1 MPKTASSCLL
11 QERDDMRKRA
21 RQERL
26 AELRTGV
33 RRSWVHLRRGLPA
46 EEHYVTA

>member
-1 MPKTASSCLL
+1 M
-11 QERDDMRKRA
+11 QERDDVRKRA

-33 RRSWVHLRRGLPA
+33 RRSWVHLRRGVP
-46 EEHYVTA
+46 ESEQYITAGGA